1 MTVLT
6 FDDIEVRRPGLAGS
20 YLALLAAQPGRP
32 IALFAP
38 RRVGKTFFLDSDLA
52 PAARDAGLVPVYA
65 DLWLHR
71 EAPLEAINHAL
82 EEAIDDV
89 DVPATKAGR
98 RTRTGVKG
106 VSAFGVGI
114 EFGDEP
120 ARRSLPSEPSL
131 RLDALVLRLA
141 YAARRPILLMLDE
154 AQTLGQHAEAAIMLS
169 ALRAVL
175 HKRRQYVH
183 AVLTGSSQDAIAAMV
198 SAAGTP
204 MYQFAQLLD
213 FPVLGLEFLELLTR
227 RFREV
232 HPGRQLTVS
241 DLMPLFEK
249 IGFKPQLMKDIV
261 KEMSAEGS
269 TDAAAAFERLIRQE
283 RHIAGWLAILGALAP
298 IDRALLV
305 LIAEGRAP
313 LARDSITT
321 LKMTAKDATVSKV
334 RASLERLKRAGLINS
349 WVRRVQV
356 EDPLLRGYLTSDAE
370 RLT

>member
-1 MTVLT
+1 MLS
-6 FDDIEVRRPGLAGS
+6 FDDIEVHRPALAAS

-89 DVPATKAGR
+89 SVPATKAGR
-98 RTRTGVKG
+98 RARTAVKG
-106 VSAFGVGI
+106 VTAFGAGI

-141 YAARRPILLMLDE
+141 HAARRPVLLMLDE
-154 AQTLGQHAEAAIMLS
+154 AQTLGEHAEAAVMLS

-183 AVLTGSSQDAIAAMV
+183 TVLTGSSQDAIAAMV
-198 SAAGTP
+198 SAAGAP

-213 FPVLGLEFLELLTR
+213 FPVLGQEFLELLVR
-227 RFREV
+227 RFRQV
-232 HPGRQLTVS
+232 HPGKRLAAS
-241 DLMPLFEK
+241 DLVPVFEK
-249 IGFKPQLMKDIV
+249 IGFKPQLMKDVV

-269 TDAAAAFERLIRQE
+269 TDPAAAFERLIRQE
-283 RHIAGWLAILGALAP
+283 RHIAGWLAILDTLTP

-305 LIAEGRAP
+305 LIAEERPP
-313 LARDSITT
+313 LARDSIAA
-321 LKMTAKDATVSKV
+321 LKKTAKDATVSKV
-334 RASLERLKRAGLINS
+334 RASLERLKRSGLIS
-349 WVRRVQV
+349 SSARRVQV
-356 EDPLLRGYLTSDAE
+356 EDPLLRGYLTSDAQ

>member
-1 MTVLT
+1 MLS
-6 FDDIEVRRPGLAGS
+6 FDDIEVRRPDLASS

-52 PAARDAGLVPVYA
+52 PTARNGGLAPVYA

-71 EAPLEAINHAL
+71 GAPLDAINHAL

-89 DVPATKAGR
+89 SVPTTKAGR
-98 RTRTGVKG
+98 RVRTAVKS
-106 VSAFGVGI
+106 VTAFGAGI

-141 YAARRPILLMLDE
+141 YAARRPVLLMLDE
-154 AQTLGQHAEAAIMLS
+154 AQTLGEHAEAAAMLS

-175 HKRRQYVH
+175 HRRRQYVY

-198 SAAGTP
+198 SAAGAP

-213 FPVLGLEFLELLTR
+213 FPVLGNQFLDLLVQ

-232 HPGRQLTVS
+232 HPPKRLSES
-241 DLMPLFEK
+241 DLMSVFQK
-249 IGFKPQLMKDIV
+249 IGYKPQLMKDIV

-269 TDAAAAFERLIRQE
+269 TDPVAAFERLVRQE
-283 RHIAGWLAILGALAP
+283 RHISGWLAILDTLAP

-305 LIAEGRAP
+305 LIAEERAP
-313 LARDSITT
+313 LARDSIAE
-321 LKMTAKDATVSKV
+321 LKKAARDATVSKV
-334 RASLERLKRAGLINS
+334 RASLERLKRSGLIS
-349 WVRRVQV
+349 SSARRVQV
-356 EDPLLRGYLTSDAE
+356 EDPLLRGYLTSDAR

>member
-1 MTVLT
+1 MLS
-6 FDDIEVRRPGLAGS
+6 FDDIEVRRPDLARS

-52 PAARDAGLVPVYA
+52 PGARDAGLVPVYA

-89 DVPATKAGR
+89 SVPATKAGR
-98 RTRTGVKG
+98 RVRTVVKG
-106 VSAFGVGI
+106 VTAFGAGI

-120 ARRSLPSEPSL
+120 ARRPLPREPAL

-141 YAARRPILLMLDE
+141 YAARRPVLLMLDE
-154 AQTLGQHAEAAIMLS
+154 AQTLGEHAEAAVMLS

-198 SAAGTP
+198 SAAGAP

-213 FPVLGLEFLELLTR
+213 FPVLGHAFLELLVQ
-227 RFREV
+227 RFRQV
-232 HPGRQLTVS
+232 HPSKRLAAS
-241 DLMPLFEK
+241 DLMPVFEK
-249 IGFKPQLMKDIV
+249 IGFKPQLMKDVV

-269 TDAAAAFERLIRQE
+269 TDPAAAFERLVRQE
-283 RHIAGWLAILGALAP
+283 RHIAGWLAILNTLTP

-313 LARDSITT
+313 LARESMAE
-321 LKMTAKDATVSKV
+321 LKKTARDATVSKV
-334 RASLERLKRAGLINS
+334 RASLERLKRAGLIHS
-349 WVRRVQV
+349 SARRVQV
-356 EDPLLRGYLTSDAE
+356 EDPLLSGYLTSDAQ